1 MLLSLHPACDL
12 YHHFFLILKS
22 HMHRVCMHLYV
33 HDRHINEIVDHEFLI
48 YTDSKYVQ
56 YLLKGTS
63 DESLQ
68 DLNVI
73 F

>member
-1 MLLSLHPACDL
+1 
-12 YHHFFLILKS
+12 
-22 HMHRVCMHLYV
+22 MHRVCMHLYV